1 MGSLKTVSG
10 NRAWIATKKLHRF
23 WSGLLAYGSAIGL
36 LSCCLIFCTQSWEPL
51 SAVGLIQ
58 RVKAAPMIRTDQAM
72 MNYRELDKASG
83 QKKTDFMESHLP
95 HIVWVKAVSRRWLNV
110 AGYLS
115 RRRVA
120 EESLGSWRKAVGEH
134 SWDRLVARQLEQRVS
149 PTETG
154 ARETC
159 TPTQPT
165 AETGQQSFPSL
176 TFLGH
181 DSLRIVH
188 LLCSV
193 SRSQLW
199 KCQKWESE
207 KSFCETVKVHHQSGT
222 CRSNNNCDLQS
233 EGVYSTKK
241 QDLFP
246 SRRHFLKTGL
256 PITWPQMEVM

>member
-1 MGSLKTVSG
+1 M
-10 NRAWIATKKLHRF
+10 
-23 WSGLLAYGSAIGL
+23 
-36 LSCCLIFCTQSWEPL
+36 
-51 SAVGLIQ
+51 
-58 RVKAAPMIRTDQAM
+58 
-72 MNYRELDKASG
+72 
-83 QKKTDFMESHLP
+83 
-95 HIVWVKAVSRRWLNV
+95 NV

-176 TFLGH
+176 TFLGY

-193 SRSQLW
+193 SRLPAV
-199 KCQKWESE
+199 EVSE
-207 KSFCETVKVHHQSGT
+207 VRK
-222 CRSNNNCDLQS
+222 
-233 EGVYSTKK
+233 
-241 QDLFP
+241 
-246 SRRHFLKTGL
+246 
-256 PITWPQMEVM
+256 

>member
-58 RVKAAPMIRTDQAM
+58 RVKAASMIRTDQAM
-72 MNYRELDKASG
+72 MNYREPTGQSKR
-83 QKKTDFMESHLP
+83 QKKTDFMESRLP

-134 SWDRLVARQLEQRVS
+134 SWDGLVARQLEQRVS

-193 SRSQLW
+193 SRLPAVEVSEVRKWKEYLW
-199 KCQKWESE
+199 NC
-207 KSFCETVKVHHQSGT
+207 VHHQSGT

-241 QDLFP
+241 TGSFP
-246 SRRHFLKTGL
+246 
-256 PITWPQMEVM
+256 I